1 MSNYSKVS
9 KESIAQLERF
19 VDRHEKTVADAVF
32 RAMVHV
38 VPADRL
44 TDSESCDRMLHEA
57 EMTGKVVAAEML
69 KDLVSSGVMS
79 SLARVARSRG
89 SWKAGRKKKSHKGAA
104 RAAWRKS
111 ADAVLMRRRNLDVP
125 NAELVEALVNNLV
138 IDQADGGRYECHET
152 GAQVASSERNM
163 AAEVS
168 RLKNRIVKERASKGI

>member
-1 MSNYSKVS
+1 MSNYGKVS
-9 KESIAQLERF
+9 KESLAQLERF
-19 VDRHEKTVADAVF
+19 VEQHEKTVADTVF

-57 EMTGKVVAAEML
+57 EMAGKIVAVEML

-79 SLARVARSRG
+79 SLVRVARSRG

-104 RAAWRKS
+104 RAAWRTS
-111 ADAVLMRRRNLDVP
+111 AEAVLRRRRNLDVP
-125 NAELVEALVNNLV
+125 TAELVEALVNNLV

-168 RLKNRIVKERASKGI
+168 RLKNRVVKERASKGI